1 MPCAQKTTVMVLLLG
16 LSGCGADV
24 EIAVGRMNPASA
36 ASGSGGEAGSGGG
49 GGDGTISCD
58 VLPSPTHR
66 YTFDGVGDVVADL
79 IGGADGAILGGASLD
94 GGGGLTLDG
103 EDDYVDLPAGLLA
116 GLRDV
121 TVMVWVVRD
130 GEGSYPRIV
139 DFGLASGGEDPVEGE
154 GGVGTSYL
162 VITPSTVF
170 DVRGVSALASDSGVR
185 GEVAIH
191 AEPTLEDGEIHQVAV
206 VFDGAAATLALYLD
220 GALLGSEPVGFP
232 LSGIQDVN
240 NWLGRSQFDADPYF
254 GGRYD
259 ELRIYREA
267 LAGCAVEAAWN
278 AGPDRP

>member
-1 MPCAQKTTVMVLLLG
+1 MGTT
-16 LSGCGADV
+16 
-24 EIAVGRMNPASA
+24 
-36 ASGSGGEAGSGGG
+36 
-49 GGDGTISCD
+49 SCD
-58 VLPSPTHR
+58 VLPSPIHR

-79 IGGADGAILGGASLD
+79 VGGADGVILGGASLD

-103 EDDYVDLPAGLLA
+103 QDDYVDLPAGLLA

-130 GEGSYPRIV
+130 SGGSYPRIV
-139 DFGLASGGEDPVEGE
+139 DFGLSSRGEDPVEGE

-170 DVRGVSALASDSGVR
+170 DVRGVSTLASDSGVT

-191 AEPTLEDGEIHQVAV
+191 AEPTLEDGEVHQVAV

-259 ELRIYREA
+259 ELRIYSEA
-267 LAGCAVEAAWN
+267 LAGCAIEAAWN

>member
-1 MPCAQKTTVMVLLLG
+1 GTT
-16 LSGCGADV
+16 
-24 EIAVGRMNPASA
+24 
-36 ASGSGGEAGSGGG
+36 
-49 GGDGTISCD
+49 SCD

-66 YTFDGVGDVVADL
+66 YTFDGVGGVVADL
-79 IGGADGAILGGASLD
+79 VGGADGVILGGASLD
-94 GGGGLTLDG
+94 GGGWLTLDG
-103 EDDYVDLPAGLLA
+103 QDDYVDLPAGLLA

-121 TVMVWVVRD
+121 TVMVWVVRE
-130 GEGSYPRIV
+130 GGGSYPRIV
-139 DFGLASGGEDPVEGE
+139 DFGLSSRGEDPVEGE

-170 DVRGVSALASDSGVR
+170 DVRGVSTLASDSGVT

-191 AEPTLEDGEIHQVAV
+191 AEPTLEDGDVHQVAV

-220 GALLGSEPVGFP
+220 GALLGSDAVGFP

-259 ELRIYREA
+259 ELRIYSEA
-267 LAGCAVEAAWN
+267 LAGCAIEAAWN

>member
-1 MPCAQKTTVMVLLLG
+1 MALLLG

-49 GGDGTISCD
+49 GGEGAIPCD
-58 VLPSPTHR
+58 VSPSPIHR
-66 YTFDGVGDVVADL
+66 YTFDGEGDVVADL
-79 IGGADGAILGGASLD
+79 IGGADGAILGGAILD

-130 GEGSYPRIV
+130 GEGAYLRIV

-240 NWLGRSQFDADPYF
+240 NWLGRSQFDVDPYF

-259 ELRIYREA
+259 ELRIYGDA

>member
-1 MPCAQKTTVMVLLLG
+1 MVLLLG

-36 ASGSGGEAGSGGG
+36 ASGSGGEAGSGSGG
-49 GGDGTISCD
+49 GNGTIPCD
-58 VLPSPTHR
+58 VLPSPAHR

-121 TVMVWVVRD
+121 TVMVWVARD
-130 GEGSYPRIV
+130 GGGSYLRIV

-170 DVRGVSALASDSGVR
+170 DVRGVAALASDSGVR

-191 AEPTLEDGEIHQVAV
+191 AEPTLGDGEVHQVAV

-220 GALLGSEPVGFP
+220 GALLGSAPVGFP
-232 LSGIQDVN
+232 LSAIQDVN
-240 NWLGRSQFDADPYF
+240 NWLGRSQFDRDPYF